1 MKILLSNDD
10 GVHASGILASKEA
23 VEEFGEVF
31 VVAPSTQQS
40 GIGHALTL
48 YEPIRMDEVKL
59 RDGST
64 AYSISGTP
72 TDSVT
77 MAIFE
82 IMGEWPDLVISGI
95 NTGQNTG
102 KGELSTSGTLG
113 AAMEAASLGISAIA
127 ISQHVETE
135 HIKFNEGHIGI
146 DFSPSQRILKNLVK
160 KIQDKGFPE
169 GVDILNVNV
178 IKNIDLHTFIVD
190 TVVTALTLIGLNKQL
205 TELDNISKRLH
216 TVSDKLT
223 QDIGEGSINAAQKIQ
238 TAQIKYTLAKAELKQ
253 DIEESEIEV
262 RNQAETMVYET
273 EKNLKEYGD
282 KLPADKKGD
291 VETALGKLKDAHK
304 SGDITAIDAAINEFN
319 SVMQAASQQ
328 MYQGAGSQPGADQGF
343 QGGQQTQS
351 DSQTSADDVQDADF
365 EEVK

>member
-113 AAMEAASLGISAIA
+113 AAMEAASLGIPTIA
-127 ISQHVETE
+127 ISQHVKTE

-178 IKNIDLHTFIVD
+178 PTNPDSYELVVSTLANRMYWPFVEKRSDLRGKPYYWIDGKLYEGNPKDSDFHNLVNENKPTITPLSLDMAKNI
-190 TVVTALTLIGLNKQL
+190 
-205 TELDNISKRLH
+205 
-216 TVSDKLT
+216 
-223 QDIGEGSINAAQKIQ
+223 
-238 TAQIKYTLAKAELKQ
+238 
-253 DIEESEIEV
+253 EEF
-262 RNQAETMVYET
+262 
-273 EKNLKEYGD
+273 
-282 KLPADKKGD
+282 KKW
-291 VETALGKLKDAHK
+291 
-304 SGDITAIDAAINEFN
+304 
-319 SVMQAASQQ
+319 
-328 MYQGAGSQPGADQGF
+328 
-343 QGGQQTQS
+343 
-351 DSQTSADDVQDADF
+351 
-365 EEVK
+365 